1 MRIQSFL
8 STIQMYVLYIIFPFG
23 LLSYTCGYRIIYV
36 CDYTIRKV
44 YILHLHVSCLYSI
57 KYPPIMYV
65 YDISN
70 GYILVHMIKHITN
83 TYMRLIS
90 YFVVIYVIKWHV

>member
-70 GYILVHMIKHITN
+70 GYIFILSS
-83 TYMRLIS
+83 YM
-90 YFVVIYVIKWHV
+90 